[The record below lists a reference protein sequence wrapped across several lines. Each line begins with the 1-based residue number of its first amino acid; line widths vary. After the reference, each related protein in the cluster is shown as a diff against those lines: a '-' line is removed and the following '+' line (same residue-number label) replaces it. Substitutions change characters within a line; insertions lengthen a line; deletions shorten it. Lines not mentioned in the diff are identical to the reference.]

1 MARRIWLP
9 GDDSDDRAQWEAA
22 AGQQSSLPSD
32 VSAVSAWLR
41 LALGTVTGSGYASVP
56 DVLASNPATQGTD
69 AQRPVNTTAGNGLP
83 TATFTDD
90 YLDWPLAT
98 GNNGATKWGVAFWM
112 NSTADGT
119 VRRIISVRR
128 TGASGGASV
137 DKLEVC
143 YQTGRGL
150 MFDCYASDGQ
160 AYRCRSD
167 TVATGLHF
175 WTVEGDFT
183 LATDAL
189 KTVITLDGTP
199 LTCSFETAAGVQAAM
214 PSSLPQPTGSIYIGA
229 LTTVPAFPFTGILGP
244 NLYILNRQLTAGERT
259 ALRTFEAPT

>member
-1 MARRIWLP
+1 MGQYFQAT
-9 GDDSDDRAQWEAA
+9 SQRAWTIANDG
-22 AGQQSSLPSD
+22 AGQDPSTI
-32 VSAVSAWLR
+32 SAVSAWLR
-41 LALGTVTGSGYASVP
+41 LAGGTVTGSGYSSVP
-56 DVLASNPATQGTD
+56 DVMASNPASQGTD
-69 AQRPVNTTAGNGLP
+69 ARRPVNTTAANGFP

-90 YLDWPLAT
+90 LLDWPLAT

-119 VRRIISVRR
+119 VRRLVSIRR
-128 TGASGGASV
+128 SGASGGASV

-150 MFDCYASDGQ
+150 MFDVYASDSQ

-167 TVATGLHF
+167 TTASGLHF

-189 KTVITLDGTP
+189 KTVITLDTAP

-214 PSSLPQPTGSIYIGA
+214 PASLPQPTGSSFIGA
-229 LTTVPAFPFTGILGP
+229 QTTVPNNPFTGILGP
-244 NLYILNRQLTAGERT
+244 NIFFLNRQLTASERGI
-259 ALRTFEAPT
+259 LMNFERPT